1 MWYIYKYLM
10 PSLGE
15 ELELE
20 LPEKLHVCDFHHQG
34 EQIYMWA
41 VVDITSPLVKRKIMT
56 IGTGWEIENPDRL
69 QFLRTVHMPNGCV
82 CHVLAVHESK
92 GIKIDVNALK
102 DQNSDSTLALNEED
116 SSDAA

>member
-10 PSLGE
+10 PNLGE
-15 ELELE
+15 ELVLE

-34 EQIYMWA
+34 DAIYMWA
-41 VVDITSPLVKRKIMT
+41 VVDTTSPLKKRKIMT
-56 IGTGWEIENPDRL
+56 IGTGWEIENPDSL

-82 CHVLAVHESK
+82 CHILAVHEEK
-92 GIKIDVNALK
+92 VPEPQENALK
-102 DQNSDSTLALNEED
+102 DQNSDSTDTLKED